1 MNIRIDTPLCF
12 SEIGKKPNQE
22 DSLYPHQG
30 MATREARV
38 LMVCDG
44 MGGHEHGEVA
54 SACVADTI
62 GGMLAKVSPCTTA
75 EMQQHF
81 EQALARAYQ
90 KLDQLDDSPATAR
103 KMGTTLTFLALCTD
117 GVLVAHIGDSRVYQ
131 LRPGEGMVFQTHD
144 HSLLNDLLASGELDE
159 KDARNFNQKNVIT
172 RAVMPHQEYPSKAS
186 YKVITDIRKGD
197 LFFLC
202 CDGIVEQLDN
212 SDLTA
217 ILLTNEP
224 LQHRLGMLKKECARR
239 ETRDNH
245 SCYAVE
251 VEAVEGVGVREEH
264 PAATT
269 VEVQPRPSS
278 PLRRWFWWLIAGVAV
293 LLALVV
299 WKGKPSGAAKHEEKP
314 KVEQAPAVQGTIQ
327 RNKN

>member
-131 LRPGEGMVFQTHD
+131 FRPKAGVVFQTHD
-144 HSLLNDLLASGELDE
+144 HSLLNDLLAAGELDE
-159 KDARNFNQKNVIT
+159 EGARHFAQKNVIT

-186 YKVITDIRKGD
+186 YKVLTDIRKGD

-202 CDGIVEQLDN
+202 SDGVVEQLDN
-212 SDLTA
+212 TDLTTL
-217 ILLTNEP
+217 LLTQEP
-224 LQHRLGMLKKECARR
+224 LQQRLHQVKSLCAKR

-251 VEAVEGVGVREEH
+251 VEAVEGAAEREEQ

-269 VEVQPRPSS
+269 VEVRPKPS
-278 PLRRWFWWLIAGVAV
+278 PLRRWLWWLIAIVVV
-293 LLALVV
+293 LLALSV
-299 WKGKPSGAAKHEEKP
+299 WVNRTQKASTREETP

-327 RNKN
+327 RKKN